1 MEKEMDKIAKKIYHG
16 KYAQAYK
23 KLKSIVRDD
32 SLTKKEKAEYYS
44 LLSNVEKLT
53 HRHKDALKSLNKAIS
68 NTPKSNVLMNLRTT
82 LLKADIYLNLIRY
95 NDSLKIID
103 EAEQLIY
110 DNKKKLGD
118 KLKKPEAYLN
128 FVRGVAFR
136 VKGYPNEAKPY
147 LKKGISLYEQVGDKQ
162 GLARSLRNM
171 GLALSDNGELDEAI
185 EFYRKSYDASMS
197 IDNKRDSIH
206 PLAYIGFIYW
216 KIGNLDEGIKYFNQ
230 RLELSSNIKYPYGIF
245 SSKYHL
251 GNLNFL
257 KGNTEESIKL
267 LNETIKICEKD
278 GGQKFKGLS
287 SMVLS
292 MCYKEL
298 GDLEKADECLNIAH
312 SIFKKMKFEQ
322 FITEV
327 LILKGDLLIQQGK
340 IDKALKILRK
350 ALMKF
355 EELGNV
361 YAIAQTQQYIGHAY
375 MVQGNYDEALINLT
389 KALDFFDKSLS
400 LLPKIQCLHRIGW
413 VHWQAGKL
421 KKANDYLYRSFIQAK
436 AINNLAT
443 VASSLL
449 GLISINIELKKNEK
463 ALQYLAEMK
472 KIDRNSKNKVI
483 HMETK
488 LAQAIIYKESKNER
502 DHGRAEILFE
512 SIINEPTLFFPFS
525 IIAILNFS
533 ELLLKNIKET
543 NDENRLVKLKGVVT
557 KLYHLARDQHL
568 DSLLAESYWLQS
580 QLALVER
587 NPNAAQKYLKL
598 ANDLVIKKNLTKHI
612 QEFSLR
618 QTTLEEQMPEIMK
631 FKKDEISISQLVDH
645 LQLLES
651 IKQITKDTAKDL
663 HQTPRDSVIMKRI
676 FEFK

>member
-1 MEKEMDKIAKKIYHG
+1 
-16 KYAQAYK
+16 
-23 KLKSIVRDD
+23 
-32 SLTKKEKAEYYS
+32 
-44 LLSNVEKLT
+44 
-53 HRHKDALKSLNKAIS
+53 
-68 NTPKSNVLMNLRTT
+68 
-82 LLKADIYLNLIRY
+82 
-95 NDSLKIID
+95 
-103 EAEQLIY
+103 
-110 DNKKKLGD
+110 
-118 KLKKPEAYLN
+118 
-128 FVRGVAFR
+128 
-136 VKGYPNEAKPY
+136 
-147 LKKGISLYEQVGDKQ
+147 
-162 GLARSLRNM
+162 
-171 GLALSDNGELDEAI
+171 
-185 EFYRKSYDASMS
+185 
-197 IDNKRDSIH
+197 
-206 PLAYIGFIYW
+206 
-216 KIGNLDEGIKYFNQ
+216 GIKYFNQ

-463 ALQYLAEMK
+463 ALHYLAEMK